1 MWWWWRQGFDLIRFW
16 EGNLVVVWGE
26 LRGGS
31 CFFFLFSFLLWPLL
45 LLLFF
50 FFFSYDFYFS
60 GIWGSYLRVSVSRSL
75 QVFYLIFFPW
85 WCVCSTRLRDPLWN
99 SQCLYLDKNVLIDFL
114 FCLFF
119 PRMTWL
125 KFEEN
130 IYVGVVFPFFCF

>member
-1 MWWWWRQGFDLIRFW
+1 MVVETGVWFDSFL
-16 EGNLVVVWGE
+16 GGE
-26 LRGGS
+26 FGGGVRRAS
-31 CFFFLFSFLLWPLL
+31 RWILFFLSFQLFIVATVAAA
-45 LLLFF
+45 FF